1 MGGLPSPRSCISLMG
16 IKPHISKPWSKA
28 GVARSP
34 AGVSWVSVT
43 ASQPFPLQHFQYR
56 NKLLA
61 GQGSHTSVQGHIENH
76 LPDKDFLQ
84 ESCWTLESSG
94 VCLAAPLWFVLL
106 FILSQELSRRAA
118 LLHPDMQGMTLT
130 LGEGLSPGTTLGAF
144 CHPLYCG
151 HYGFCWVCV
160 TTSKPLGNLLPWRD
174 SINSKG
180 LFGFR
185 PNWDFLYFSD
195 LISWILVL

>member
-16 IKPHISKPWSKA
+16 IKPYISKPWSKA
-28 GVARSP
+28 GAARSP

-43 ASQPFPLQHFQYR
+43 ASQPFPLQNFQNR
-56 NKLLA
+56 KKPLA

-84 ESCWTLESSG
+84 GSCWTLASSG
-94 VCLAAPLWFVLL
+94 TCLASPLWLVLL
-106 FILSQELSRRAA
+106 FILSQELSMRAA
-118 LLHPDMQGMTLT
+118 LLHPVMWGMT

-144 CHPLYCG
+144 CHPIYCG

-174 SINSKG
+174 SINSM
-180 LFGFR
+180 GFFR
-185 PNWDFLYFSD
+185 FLPNWDFLYFSD
-195 LISWILVL
+195 LISWILML